1 MSLGRVLGRWGRRL
15 GRLAHG
21 QTLSLWLDETYRLPL
36 ASVEA
41 LTGIEPRRADLVV
54 AYLHALGVIEPKDV
68 RRPTR
73 IRFEDLCRVHSLGW
87 LEEIHD
93 AETLGRIFAV
103 DASDVVVGEV
113 LDTLRFACGATL
125 EAARSS
131 LEQRGPALN
140 LLGGFHHAGPS
151 RGGGFCAVNDL
162 AVAIAALRAEGFDKR
177 VAILDLDAHP
187 PDGTAECFPK
197 DPSVW
202 VGSLSGTDW
211 GPLPGVDETV
221 LPPQCD
227 DSTYLASLSQL
238 LSRMPPSGLAFV
250 IAGGDVLEVDRLG
263 GISMSLRGAQQ
274 RDDLVRRALDGGPQ
288 VWLPGGGYSK
298 DAWKVLAGTALVLAR
313 GEPVAIETDVDPLAL
328 SFAHIGQG
336 LRGEDLGSALALT
349 EDDILSDLGGRG
361 MREAKL
367 LGFYTASGLE
377 FALARYGIL
386 SHLRRLGYGSF
397 RVVVDSE
404 SRGDRMRLFASS
416 GGQEHLLFETVLE
429 KKQIL
434 DDTFLYVH
442 WLTLRHPRGK
452 FSNTRPRLP
461 GQEEPGLGLA
471 QEAGQLLARTAE
483 RLGLAG
489 LAFRPAWLHTAYAA
503 RHRFVFA
510 DAARQGRFEAL
521 LRDLAGVPLGVL
533 TVALAEG
540 RVLLG
545 GAPYTWEADEMV
557 HWLGKDPP
565 NREATLRAK
574 EVARFSLSNVPS
586 DA

>member
-1 MSLGRVLGRWGRRL
+1 MGRWGRRL
-15 GRLAHG
+15 GRLARG
-21 QTLSLWLDETYRLPL
+21 QTLSLWLDESYRLPL

-41 LTGIEPRRADLVV
+41 MTGIEPRRADFVV
-54 AYLHALGVIEPKDV
+54 AYLHAIGVIEPKDV

-73 IRFEDLCRVHSLGW
+73 IRYEDLCRVHTLKW

-93 AETLGRIFAV
+93 PQTLARVFAV
-103 DASDVVVGEV
+103 DASDIVVGEV

-140 LLGGFHHAGPS
+140 LLGGFHHAGPG

-187 PDGTAECFPK
+187 PDGTAECFPR

-202 VGSLSGTDW
+202 VGSLSGTEW

-238 LSRMPPSGLAFV
+238 LSRMPPAGLTFV

-263 GISMSLRGAQQ
+263 GISMSLAGVQQ

-288 VWLPGGGYSK
+288 VWVPGGGYSK
-298 DAWKVLAGTALVLAR
+298 DAWRVLAGTALVLAR
-313 GEPVAIETDVDPLAL
+313 AEPVDVEADVDPLAL
-328 SFAHIGQG
+328 SFAHIGKG
-336 LRGEDLGSALALT
+336 IRGEELGDALALT
-349 EDDILSDLGGRG
+349 EDDILFDLGGRS
-361 MREAKL
+361 MHEPKL
-367 LGFYTASGLE
+367 LGYYTASGLE

-404 SRGDRMRLFASS
+404 SRGDRMRVFATS
-416 GGQEHLLFETVLE
+416 GGEEHLLFETVLE

-434 DDTFLYVH
+434 GETFLYVH
-442 WLTLRHPRGK
+442 WLTLRHPRGA
-452 FSNTRPRLP
+452 FSSTRPRLP

-510 DAARQGRFEAL
+510 DARRQGRFEAL
-521 LRDLAGVPLGVL
+521 LRDLASVPLGQL
-533 TVALAEG
+533 SVALAEG
-540 RVLLG
+540 RVDLNG
-545 GAPYTWEADEMV
+545 EPYTWEANEMV
-557 HWLGKDPP
+557 HWLGKEAP
-565 NREATLRAK
+565 NPEAARVAREG
-574 EVARFSLSNVPS
+574 ARFSLSSAPLG
-586 DA
+586 A